1 MSVLIALLLIVL
13 TGGIG
18 YMAWRLSRN
27 SSSPL
32 LAKRGPTPTVVASAP
47 AIAPTPVDPDFIDPV
62 ITDPPLVHTTSG
74 QIDTV
79 GHHLKNFSWK
89 GYSWDEVVFETYRRV
104 LNDRE
109 LEPYFH
115 GVKSLNDLQRHFVH
129 AIKIVTMDGIKT
141 QTYIYVA
148 DKHRGV
154 RDRQGR
160 PITGAAYDKT
170 VDILVKVLAEKGVPQ
185 AGIDS
190 LGPVV
195 AQLRRAIVAEPETV

>member
-1 MSVLIALLLIVL
+1 MTVLIALLLIIL
-13 TGGIG
+13 TGGVG
-18 YMAWRLSRN
+18 YIAWRLSRN

-32 LAKRGPTPTVVASAP
+32 LARRGPTPTVVAPDPAP
-47 AIAPTPVDPDFIDPV
+47 VKPTNPDFIDPV
-62 ITDPPLVHTTSG
+62 ITDPPLVHTSSG
-74 QIDTV
+74 QLDTV

-115 GVKSLNDLQRHFVH
+115 GVKSLNELQRHFVH

-148 DKHRGV
+148 DKHRLV

-170 VDILVKVLAEKGVPQ
+170 VGILVDVLTEKGVPQ
-185 AGIDS
+185 AGVMS

-195 AQLRRAIVAEPETV
+195 AQLRRAIVAEPETI